1 MNFYGEVGFEK
12 SSFAFLKGL
21 GKMSEKIIT
30 VLGSTGSIGEQ
41 ALDVARMHGYRIN
54 ALTASKNTDIIEK
67 QAREFKP
74 VKVAMADE
82 AAAADLKIKLADTD
96 IKVLSG
102 VDGVSECAADNSQA
116 IVLNSIVGMSGLVPT
131 LNAVDAGCKIAL
143 ANKETLVAGG
153 QLVMSRAKEKG
164 VDILP
169 VDSEHSAIFQA
180 LQGMN
185 DKKELKRLIL
195 TASGGPFF
203 GKKRAELAD
212 VTVAQALKH
221 PNWSMGAKITI
232 DSASM
237 MNKGLEL
244 IEAVWLFDVNPKD
257 VDIVVHRQ
265 SILHSLIEF
274 VDNSVI
280 AQLGVPD
287 MRIPI
292 QYALTYPQRF
302 ESPVKQLRLEEWQTL
317 TFDKPDYDT
326 FECINLCRSAIEL
339 GGLCTAAVNS
349 ANEMANELFRV
360 GKIGF
365 LDIARLV
372 SGALDNCKRV
382 DTYSLEDVLETDIW
396 AREYVRKSI

>member
-1 MNFYGEVGFEK
+1 MNDN
-12 SSFAFLKGL
+12 
-21 GKMSEKIIT
+21 IIS

-41 ALDVARMHGYRIN
+41 ALDVAKLHGYRIN
-54 ALTASKNTDIIEK
+54 SLTAAKNVDIIEK

-74 VKVAMADE
+74 LKVAMADE
-82 AAAADLKIKLADTD
+82 TAAKELKIRLADTNVR
-96 IKVLSG
+96 VLSG
-102 VDGVSECAADNSQA
+102 VEGVCECAADNSEA
-116 IVLNSIVGMSGLVPT
+116 IVLNSIVGMAGLQPT
-131 LNAVDAGCKIAL
+131 IAAINKGCKIAL

-153 QLVMSRAKEKG
+153 QLVMGLAKENN

-185 DKKELKRLIL
+185 AKKELKRIIL

-203 GKKRAELAD
+203 GKTKEELRNA
-212 VTVAQALKH
+212 TVENALKH

-232 DSASM
+232 DSATM

-244 IEAVWLFDVNPKD
+244 IEAVWLFDVAPKD

-265 SILHSLIEF
+265 SIIHSLIEY

-292 QYALTYPQRF
+292 QYALTYPERF
-302 ESPVKQLRLEEWQTL
+302 ISPVRQLRLEEWKTL
-317 TFDKPDYDT
+317 TFDKPDYET
-326 FECINLCRSAIEL
+326 FECINICRSAIEK
-339 GGLCTAAVNS
+339 GGLCTAVVNS
-349 ANEMANELFRV
+349 ANEKANELFRE
-360 GKIGF
+360 GRIGF

-372 SGALDNCKRV
+372 RKAFENSPKIEEYTLD
-382 DTYSLEDVLETDIW
+382 DVLETDKW
-396 AREYVRKSI
+396 AREYVLENI

>member
-1 MNFYGEVGFEK
+1 
-12 SSFAFLKGL
+12 
-21 GKMSEKIIT
+21 MSEKVIS

-41 ALDVARMHGYRIN
+41 ALDVARLHGYRIN
-54 ALTASKNTDIIEK
+54 ALTAAKNVDIIEK
-67 QAREFKP
+67 QVREFKP
-74 VKVAMADE
+74 AFAAMADE
-82 AAAADLKIKLADTD
+82 KAAADLKIRLADTAT
-96 IKVLSG
+96 KVLGGVSG
-102 VDGVSECAADNSQA
+102 VCECAAADNEA
-116 IVLNSIVGMSGLVPT
+116 IVLNSIVGMAGLEPT
-131 LNAVDAGCKIAL
+131 LAAIEKGCKIAL

-153 QLVMSRAKEKG
+153 QLVMNKAKEKCI
-164 VDILP
+164 DILP

-185 DKKELKRLIL
+185 NKKELKRIIL

-203 GKKRAELAD
+203 GKTKDELKN

-244 IEAVWLFDVNPKD
+244 IEAVWLFDVAPKD

-265 SILHSLIEF
+265 SIVHSLIEY

-292 QYALTYPQRF
+292 QYALTYPERF
-302 ESPVKQLRLEEWQTL
+302 ISPVKQLRLEDWKTL
-317 TFDKPDYDT
+317 TFDEPDYET
-326 FECINLCRSAIEL
+326 FECINICRSAIEK

-349 ANEMANELFRV
+349 ANEKANELFRE
-360 GKIGF
+360 GRIGF

-372 SGALDNCKRV
+372 GEALENSPKV
-382 DTYSLEDVLETDIW
+382 TEYTLADVLETDKW
-396 AREYVRKSI
+396 ARSFVESRV

>member
-1 MNFYGEVGFEK
+1 
-12 SSFAFLKGL
+12 
-21 GKMSEKIIT
+21 MSEKIIT

-41 ALDVARMHGYRIN
+41 ALDVARMHSYRIN

-67 QAREFKP
+67 QAREFRP
-74 VKVAMADE
+74 AKVAMADE
-82 AAAADLKIKLADTD
+82 AAAAELKIKLADTD

-102 VDGVSECAADNSQA
+102 VEGVCECAADNSRA
-116 IVLNSIVGMSGLVPT
+116 IVLNSIVGMAGLVPT
-131 LNAVDAGCKIAL
+131 LSAIDAGCKIAL

-153 QLVMSRAKEKG
+153 QLVMGKAKEKG

-203 GKKRAELAD
+203 GKTKEELAD

-244 IEAVWLFDVNPKD
+244 IEAVWLFDVKPKD

-265 SILHSLIEF
+265 SIVHSLIEF

-302 ESPVKQLRLEEWQTL
+302 ESPVKQLRLEDWQTL

-326 FECINLCRSAIEL
+326 FECINLCRNAIEL

-349 ANEMANELFRV
+349 ANEMANELFRE
-360 GKIGF
+360 GRIGF

-372 SGALDNCKRV
+372 SAALENCKRV

-396 AREYVRKSI
+396 ARDFVRKSI

>member
-1 MNFYGEVGFEK
+1 
-12 SSFAFLKGL
+12 
-21 GKMSEKIIT
+21 MSEKVIS

-41 ALDVARMHGYRIN
+41 ALDVARLHGYRIN
-54 ALTASKNTDIIEK
+54 ALTAAKNVDIIEK
-67 QAREFKP
+67 QVREFKP
-74 VKVAMADE
+74 SFAAMADE
-82 AAAADLKIKLADTD
+82 KAAADLKIRLADTST
-96 IKVLSG
+96 KVLGGVSG
-102 VDGVSECAADNSQA
+102 VCECASADSEA
-116 IVLNSIVGMSGLVPT
+116 IVLNSIVGMAGLEPT
-131 LNAVDAGCKIAL
+131 LAAIEKGCKIAL

-153 QLVMSRAKEKG
+153 QLVMNKAKEKCI
-164 VDILP
+164 DILP

-185 DKKELKRLIL
+185 NKKELKRIIL

-203 GKKRAELAD
+203 GKSKDELKN
-212 VTVAQALKH
+212 VTVEQALKH

-244 IEAVWLFDVNPKD
+244 IEAVWLFDVAPKD

-265 SILHSLIEF
+265 SIVHSLIEY

-292 QYALTYPQRF
+292 QYALTYPERF
-302 ESPVKQLRLEEWQTL
+302 VSPVKQLRLEDWKTL
-317 TFDKPDYDT
+317 TFDEPDYET
-326 FECINLCRSAIEL
+326 FECINICRSAIEI

-349 ANEMANELFRV
+349 ANEKANELFRE
-360 GKIGF
+360 GRIGF

-372 SGALDNCKRV
+372 GEALENAPKVNVYTLD
-382 DTYSLEDVLETDIW
+382 DVLDTDKW
-396 AREYVRKSI
+396 ARDFVQSRV